1 MAVQHHVRNPME
13 WGWDRLKETGQAI
26 GSAASTMDGAW
37 EAREMAPP
45 VVRKIGLEDLRQAL
59 REGARDFGA
68 CRTDVVF
75 LCMIYPIAGLI
86 ISRFAFDYGMLP
98 LIFPLVSGF
107 ALIAPL
113 FGVGL
118 YEMSRR
124 RELGTATGW
133 ADAFAVVRSPAIG
146 SVMALGLVLIGLFA
160 LWLAAANF
168 IYTVTLGP
176 DQKLLGI
183 ELTSYPL
190 ENMWRNLVAA
200 NVEHILGGRGN
211 DTLIGNGGNDVLY
224 SDPGGDNLNAGAGE
238 DLLVSS
244 VPTCQGHTYDGGAGE
259 DTVSYARSN
268 DNLRVVLGGSGG
280 PAGCGN
286 DDRVLGVNES
296 LEGSDGPDVLIGDN
310 GDNSLM
316 GHVGADVFIAKGGN
330 DFIEAADGQRDKQ
343 IDCGGGGGDDV
354 VKDGSDPTSGCN

>member
-1 MAVQHHVRNPME
+1 MAVQHHVRNPIE

-26 GSAASTMDGAW
+26 GSAAGTMDGAW
-37 EAREMAPP
+37 EEHGTTTP
-45 VVRKIGLEDLRQAL
+45 VVRKIGIADLRQAL

-124 RELGTATGW
+124 RELGIATGW

-146 SVMALGLVLIGLFA
+146 SIMALGLVLIGLFA

-176 DQKLLGI
+176 DSPVSTIAFARDAVTTREGWTMIVAGIGVGFLFALLVLVISVVSFPLLLDRNVGVRQAVA
-183 ELTSYPL
+183 TSLKAVRDNPGPMAAWGLIIAAGLVIGALPL
-190 ENMWRNLVAA
+190 LVGLAI
-200 NVEHILGGRGN
+200 VLPILGHA
-211 DTLIGNGGNDVLY
+211 TWHLY
-224 SDPGGDNLNAGAGE
+224 
-238 DLLVSS
+238 
-244 VPTCQGHTYDGGAGE
+244 
-259 DTVSYARSN
+259 RK
-268 DNLRVVLGGSGG
+268 VV
-280 PAGCGN
+280 A
-286 DDRVLGVNES
+286 
-296 LEGSDGPDVLIGDN
+296 
-310 GDNSLM
+310 
-316 GHVGADVFIAKGGN
+316 
-330 DFIEAADGQRDKQ
+330 
-343 IDCGGGGGDDV
+343 
-354 VKDGSDPTSGCN
+354 

>member
-1 MAVQHHVRNPME
+1 MAVQNHVRNPIE

-37 EAREMAPP
+37 EEHGTATP
-45 VVRKIGLEDLRQAL
+45 VVRRIGLSDLRQAL

-75 LCMIYPIAGLI
+75 LCMLYPIAGLI

-146 SVMALGLVLIGLFA
+146 SIMALGLVLLGLFA
-160 LWLAAANF
+160 LWLCAANF

-176 DQKLLGI
+176 DAPVSRHRLRPRRGDH
-183 ELTSYPL
+183 
-190 ENMWRNLVAA
+190 AA
-200 NVEHILGGRGN
+200 GL
-211 DTLIGNGGNDVLY
+211 D
-224 SDPGGDNLNAGAGE
+224 
-238 DLLVSS
+238 
-244 VPTCQGHTYDGGAGE
+244 
-259 DTVSYARSN
+259 
-268 DNLRVVLGGSGG
+268 
-280 PAGCGN
+280 
-286 DDRVLGVNES
+286 DDRGRRRRRAS
-296 LEGSDGPDVLIGDN
+296 CSPCWCWRSASSPSRCCSTAMSACARRWRPRSAPCARTPDRWRC
-310 GDNSLM
+310 
-316 GHVGADVFIAKGGN
+316 GAWSSRRAW
-330 DFIEAADGQRDKQ
+330 
-343 IDCGGGGGDDV
+343 
-354 VKDGSDPTSGCN
+354 